1 MNLHNV
7 CIVKEI
13 VRQQSIEWDTM
24 YASDIMLISKIYEA
38 LQNLNKNIL
47 KMIQRYKYTFLK

>member
-13 VRQQSIEWDTM
+13 VHQQSIEWDTM
-24 YASDIMLISKIYEA
+24 YASDIMLISKIYGA